1 MMLKKK
7 FIPLLVSDF
16 RKSVWSVSSISVAVF
31 GTGRWYYSLPTG
43 PPRQARLARFGPCPD
58 FGFQYVL
65 IRNKRSKKILGR
77 ILDLAWLKFA
87 VAALAYTIRNKS
99 SKTKVFCVKKK
110 VCYKYEK
117 NSGSCLGV
125 TGLDWLC
132 YFAGKS

>member
-1 MMLKKK
+1 MVQMHNYFSYEIMVMVFYSRATTAGKAPKVWALPR
-7 FIPLLVSDF
+7 FWVS
-16 RKSVWSVSSISVAVF
+16 
-31 GTGRWYYSLPTG
+31 
-43 PPRQARLARFGPCPD
+43 
-58 FGFQYVL
+58 
-65 IRNKRSKKILGR
+65 IRSYKTQPVKKILGR
-77 ILDLAWLKFA
+77 VLDLAWLKFA

-99 SKTKVFCVKKK
+99 SKTKVVCVKKK